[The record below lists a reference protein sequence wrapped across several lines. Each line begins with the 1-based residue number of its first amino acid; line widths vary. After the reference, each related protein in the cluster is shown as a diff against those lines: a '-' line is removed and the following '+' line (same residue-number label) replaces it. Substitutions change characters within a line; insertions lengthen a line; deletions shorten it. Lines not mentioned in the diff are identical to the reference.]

1 MNGATDVQLRVTMDA
16 SQARAEVQNLHREM
30 QRRFRKPTASD
41 AYALMWDRMTGM
53 PPNPYNPSL
62 PYEPTRHSG
71 IWWANQAGIK
81 GLGSQQY
88 RHQFFTER
96 EARYMGM
103 QFAKAA
109 RKELVAGA
117 KSFAVSMGLLAM
129 NEGMSSYFAWQ
140 QMPGIN
146 NRATRRQESTWGGMV
161 SGGMQGVGAAGALIM
176 ALSAIGAPLT
186 GGASLLLGGAALA
199 GGAAIG
205 GAGAYTRATA
215 SERNEDIDARLALDN
230 RDKMRRWGR
239 SMSVSDMAFGRQ
251 MEMMPSRRDKLNQIE
266 RQLMMLSHGGGSLS
280 LNNLRGMRQA
290 MVEGGE
296 WRGVKYEK
304 GDLNTQRGQWVETML
319 QRQESRY
326 DALKLQQQQ
335 LQMTPYA
342 TPRDAI
348 TDSYSRRGMFVGA
361 QVDTISFNREIIAN
375 IKKIVES
382 LEALRKGD
390 GSSRKIFDL
399 EGPMRTSAAIYR

>member
-1 MNGATDVQLRVTMDA
+1 MNGETDVQLRVTMDA

-41 AYALMWDRMTGM
+41 AYSLMWDRATGM
-53 PPNPYNPSL
+53 PPNPFNPSL
-62 PYEPTRHSG
+62 PYEPMRHSG
-71 IWWANQAGIK
+71 IWWANQGGIK

-109 RKELVAGA
+109 RKELVEGA
-117 KSFAVSMGLLAM
+117 KSFASSMGMFALDA
-129 NEGMSSYFAWQ
+129 GASSYFAWQ

-146 NRATRRQESTWGGMV
+146 NRATRRQEATWGGV
-161 SGGMQGVGAAGALIM
+161 RQGAAEGGIAGFAMTKDWRVAVGAAALDATIRGVSSYSQ
-176 ALSAIGAPLT
+176 AK
-186 GGASLLLGGAALA
+186 A
-199 GGAAIG
+199 G
-205 GAGAYTRATA
+205 
-215 SERNEDIDARLALDN
+215 ERNEDIEARLSLDN

-251 MEMMPSRRDKLNQIE
+251 MEMMPSRKDKLAQIE
-266 RQLMMLSHGGGSLS
+266 RQLGTIAHGGGSLS
-280 LNNLRGMRQA
+280 LGNLRGMRQA
-290 MVEGGE
+290 MIEGGE
-296 WRGVKYEK
+296 WRGVKYDK

-342 TPRDAI
+342 TPRDEI
-348 TDSYSRRGMFVGA
+348 SDSYSRRGMFVGA

-390 GSSRKIFDL
+390 GSSRKINDF
-399 EGPMRTSAAIYR
+399 EGPMRTNMAIYK

>member
-1 MNGATDVQLRVTMDA
+1 M
-16 SQARAEVQNLHREM
+16 
-30 QRRFRKPTASD
+30 FRKPTASD
-41 AYALMWDRMTGM
+41 AYALMWDKTTGM

-71 IWWANQAGIK
+71 IWWANQAGIR

-96 EARYMGM
+96 EARYMGL
-103 QFAKAA
+103 QFAKTA

-117 KSFAVSMGLLAM
+117 KSFGWSVLGVLA
-129 NEGMSSYFAWQ
+129 NEGIATAANYYSL
-140 QMPGIN
+140 PGQN
-146 NRATRRQESTWGGMV
+146 NRRVQT
-161 SGGMQGVGAAGALIM
+161 AGAYGTGI
-176 ALSAIGAPLT
+176 A
-186 GGASLLLGGAALA
+186 GGALAGAGAGAALGSVIPVLGTAVGA
-199 GGAAIG
+199 GIGAVVGGIG
-205 GAGAYTRATA
+205 GAFHGVNTQIGH
-215 SERNEDIDARLALDN
+215 RNEDIEARLALDN
-230 RDKMRRWGR
+230 RDKMRRWGS

-251 MEMMPSRRDKLNQIE
+251 MEMMPSRRDKLRQIE
-266 RQLMMLSHGGGSLS
+266 RQLMMLSHGGGTLS
-280 LNNLRGMRQA
+280 INNLRGMRQA

-296 WRGVKYEK
+296 WRGVKYDK

-326 DALKLQQQQ
+326 DALKLQQKQ
-335 LQMTPYA
+335 LQMTPFA

-348 TDSYSRRGMFVGA
+348 SDSYSRRGMFVGA

-390 GSSRKIFDL
+390 GSSRKINDF
-399 EGPMRTSAAIYR
+399 EGPMRTSAAIYK